1 MELTCVFSVYC
12 KDSLCRKE
20 TFVQLFALL
29 TKDTA
34 PLTQKRVSIYLLSV
48 LVANN
53 SKIKKTFLH

>member
-1 MELTCVFSVYC
+1 MFFAAVVYC

-34 PLTQKRVSIYLLSV
+34 PLTEKRVSIYLLSV

-53 SKIKKTFLH
+53 SKMKMKFLH